1 MRLARV
7 PTLAFAGMILLA
19 GEAAGQS
26 IMRGANLEDRLF
38 RYWEIAING
47 HDMGGAFINGRGAAG
62 STTPHATT
70 NLVAGKHYIFT
81 LFCDANCTAVDLRAV
96 DGANMPITTDAQTP
110 LKTAAGAGEAEAEIG
125 FTAARN
131 GAVRLEVK
139 INACSAAACNYQ
151 IGTFASR

>member
-1 MRLARV
+1 MRPRLV
-7 PTLAFAGMILLA
+7 STLAFTVMTVLA
-19 GEAAGQS
+19 SEAAGQG
-26 IMRGANLEDRLF
+26 IMRAANLEDRLF

-47 HDMGGAFINGRGAAG
+47 HDMGGGIINGRGAAG
-62 STTPHATT
+62 STTPHPTA

-81 LFCDANCTAVDLRAV
+81 LFCDANCTSVELRAV
-96 DGANMPITTDAQTP
+96 DGANAAIATDAQTP

-131 GAVRLEVK
+131 GSVRLEVK
-139 INACSAAACNYQ
+139 INACSTAPCAYQ